1 MGLIRRYLHAHAH
14 VLVLIALFAGVSAGV
29 TLRQR

>member
-1 MGLIRRYLHAHAH
+1 LHAHAH

-29 TLRQR
+29 SLRQR